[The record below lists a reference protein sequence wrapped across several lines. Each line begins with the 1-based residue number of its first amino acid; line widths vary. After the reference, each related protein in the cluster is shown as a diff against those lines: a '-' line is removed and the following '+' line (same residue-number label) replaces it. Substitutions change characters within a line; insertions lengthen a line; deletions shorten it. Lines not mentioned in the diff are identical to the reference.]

1 MLVKILKIRD
11 HIKHLDKAFP
21 NIEKVHDEVDPLKW
35 VFGVASEKFLSY
47 MVNQMGRE
55 ANPETIKA
63 LI

>member
-47 MVNQMGRE
+47 MVN
-55 ANPETIKA
+55 
-63 LI
+63 